1 MVAAVARRHRRGLA
15 GAAVVLALV
24 VAGAAYFVT
33 TRRPPTPIADAPAS
47 LQDLEV
53 VQLTTSGNAERPAIS
68 PDGKF
73 VAYIQR
79 DGNATSLW
87 VRQTAT
93 ASNVQIVPPQPNV
106 TLWAATV
113 TPDGGFV
120 DFVHQEAAQP
130 PALWRVPFLGGTPKR
145 LIDGVYSAIGWSP
158 DGQRLAFVRISER
171 TTALVIADRDGG
183 HERTVATRRLP
194 AAFNGVYHP
203 SRSSNRPAWSAD
215 GRVIAVMGHT
225 DNAAYRVVL
234 VEVASGAERLVPIPG
249 DFPDAVAWLNAASF
263 VLNPIATGGTLRQLW
278 RLSYPGGQASR
289 LTNDLSSYLD
299 VSVTGDAGSLVTA
312 RSKARMSIWIGN
324 GVATAGGEEVPPAPF
339 AASGLTVMSIDWAA
353 DHVVYVTTTGGR
365 HAIARVL
372 PGQPTPEDVVSAGRG
387 VRASPDGR
395 TIVYQVAGQGGTSD
409 GLWKADADGRNA
421 VQLVKGS
428 DGNFPLITPDNRY
441 VVFQSTRLSPWIVP
455 IGGGTPTQVAN
466 VFYLGLGADV
476 RRSPGGASLVFRSI
490 DAQGQPVV
498 LMCDLPACTK
508 RRTLSLPAGHL
519 HWTPDGRG
527 VAYIN
532 GATRQNIWVQPLAG
546 GQPRQLTHFTD
557 RTVADFAWSRDG
569 TRFAVARATV
579 TNDIVLFKGLR

>member
-1 MVAAVARRHRRGLA
+1 MIAVGTCLGPYEVLSTLGAGGMGEVYKARDTRLDRLVAIKVLRPGAESDSALERFQREARAASALNHPNICTIYDVGTDPPFLAMELLDGETLQQMRTGRPAFAGPTGAVISSALLHDNPVAPREARGDLPARLDDIIVKALEKNREERYQTAADLRADLRRLKRDLDSHPARSAVAAPPTAAGAGPPSAAASGVPSSDTQIVAAVARRHRRGLA
-15 GAAVVLALV
+15 AAAAVLVLV
-24 VAGAAYFVT
+24 VAGAAYFAT
-33 TRRPPTPIADAPAS
+33 RRRPPPIADAPAS

-93 ASNVQIVPPQPNV
+93 GSNVQIVPPQPNA

-120 DFVHQEAAQP
+120 DFVRQEAAQP

-145 LIDGVYSAIGWSP
+145 LIDGVYSAMGWSP

-171 TTALVIADRDGG
+171 TTALVVADRDGG

-234 VEVASGAERLVPIPG
+234 VDVASGAERLVPIPG

-312 RSKARMSIWIGN
+312 RSEARMSIWIG
-324 GVATAGGEEVPPAPF
+324 
-339 AASGLTVMSIDWAA
+339 
-353 DHVVYVTTTGGR
+353 
-365 HAIARVL
+365 
-372 PGQPTPEDVVSAGRG
+372 
-387 VRASPDGR
+387 
-395 TIVYQVAGQGGTSD
+395 
-409 GLWKADADGRNA
+409 
-421 VQLVKGS
+421 
-428 DGNFPLITPDNRY
+428 
-441 VVFQSTRLSPWIVP
+441 
-455 IGGGTPTQVAN
+455 
-466 VFYLGLGADV
+466 
-476 RRSPGGASLVFRSI
+476 
-490 DAQGQPVV
+490 
-498 LMCDLPACTK
+498 
-508 RRTLSLPAGHL
+508 
-519 HWTPDGRG
+519 
-527 VAYIN
+527 
-532 GATRQNIWVQPLAG
+532 
-546 GQPRQLTHFTD
+546 
-557 RTVADFAWSRDG
+557 
-569 TRFAVARATV
+569 
-579 TNDIVLFKGLR
+579 